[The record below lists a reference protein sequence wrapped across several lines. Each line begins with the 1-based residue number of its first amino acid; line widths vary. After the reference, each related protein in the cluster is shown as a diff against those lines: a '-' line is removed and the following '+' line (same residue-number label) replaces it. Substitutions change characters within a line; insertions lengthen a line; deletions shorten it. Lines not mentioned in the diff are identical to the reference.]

1 MNHLQGAVKIPLAKI
16 LNDNKLVFESKLTE
30 LGCTNVIKH
39 RIETTNSPKLSG
51 AYRMPAAIKPIAC
64 EQIEKMLKYKI
75 IREIHSAYRASIV
88 MVKKNSGDLRL
99 CVDYRDLNTVT
110 VKDRYPLPRIEY
122 TLNL

>member
-1 MNHLQGAVKIPLAKI
+1 
-16 LNDNKLVFESKLTE
+16 
-30 LGCTNVIKH
+30 
-39 RIETTNSPKLSG
+39 
-51 AYRMPAAIKPIAC
+51 MPAAIKPIAC

-75 IREIHSAYRASIV
+75 IRKIHSAYRASIV